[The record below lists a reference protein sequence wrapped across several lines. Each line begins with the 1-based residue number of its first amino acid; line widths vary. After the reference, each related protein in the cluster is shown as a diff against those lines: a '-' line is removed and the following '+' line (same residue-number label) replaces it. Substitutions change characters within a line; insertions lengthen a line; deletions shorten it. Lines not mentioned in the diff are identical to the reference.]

1 MSAVSQLD
9 SDFAFVGAAE
19 PEALVAAAGDPLGP
33 LADLPARGTPPAHGS
48 GMASTR
54 SGVHTA

>member
-33 LADLPARGTPPAHGS
+33 LSALPGPGIPPAHGS
-48 GMASTR
+48 GMASMR
-54 SGVHTA
+54 SGVHTG